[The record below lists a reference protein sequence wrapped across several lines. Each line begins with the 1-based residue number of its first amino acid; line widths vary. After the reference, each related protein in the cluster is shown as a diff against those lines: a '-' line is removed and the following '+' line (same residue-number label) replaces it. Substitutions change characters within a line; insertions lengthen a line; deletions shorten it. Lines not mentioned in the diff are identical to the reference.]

1 MKPMASVCLLV
12 AGLGLGGCASL
23 PGREGPPAPVVE
35 AGRQAGSGA
44 EVGSGPPPAPPLE
57 RAPLQRSPLPDAE
70 PPLGLPA
77 SSPAAGLLAEVD
89 SAMAAGNLER
99 AAAVC
104 ERALRIA
111 PREGV
116 LWLRLADI
124 RLRQD
129 RRDEALGFAQ
139 RAESLAAGDAR
150 LLRESRS
157 MQARIRRQ
165 DNS

>member
-1 MKPMASVCLLV
+1 MTRLAAVCLLL
-12 AGLGLGGCASL
+12 ASLGLASCASL

-35 AGRQAGSGA
+35 AGRQTGSGA
-44 EVGSGPPPAPPLE
+44 EATGVPPVAAP
-57 RAPLQRSPLPDAE
+57 RSAPLQRSPLPDAE

-77 SSPAAGLLAEVD
+77 SSPAAGLLADVD
-89 SAMAAGNLER
+89 AAMAAGDLER

-116 LWLRLADI
+116 LWLRMAEI
-124 RLRQD
+124 RLRQE
-129 RRDEALGFAQ
+129 RLDEAQGFAQ

-150 LLRESRS
+150 LLRESRR
-157 MQARIRRQ
+157 MLDRIRQ
-165 DNS
+165 QGDS